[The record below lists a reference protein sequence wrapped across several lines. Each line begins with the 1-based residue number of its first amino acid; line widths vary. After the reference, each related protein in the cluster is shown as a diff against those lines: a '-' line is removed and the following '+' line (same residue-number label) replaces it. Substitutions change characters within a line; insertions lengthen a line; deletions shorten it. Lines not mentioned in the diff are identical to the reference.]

1 MQVSFLSNEKIGLL
15 CTIITFL
22 PWANYLTKTSSNYI
36 LSNISCHLF
45 LVMTLFSFFFSRNLW
60 SWISMIVYLRV
71 CHKLVRIWDT
81 ENNFFQSCV
90 LILPLFG
97 TQEIRPLVIK
107 TWQPFELQ
115 LLRSFV
121 YDRTSWEFLFVIST
135 CRLGILILQKQRK
148 ILATMLVMWVRI
160 VSLLSLHF

>member
-1 MQVSFLSNEKIGLL
+1 MQVSFLSNKIFGLL

-45 LVMTLFSFFFSRNLW
+45 LVMTLFSFFFFRNLS

-71 CHKLVRIWDT
+71 CHKLIRIWD
-81 ENNFFQSCV
+81 EEKIILFQSCV

-97 TQEIRPLVIK
+97 TQEIRPLIIK
-107 TWQPFELQ
+107 TWQPFEFSCYTHLYMIE
-115 LLRSFV
+115 LLENF
-121 YDRTSWEFLFVIST
+121 YL
-135 CRLGILILQKQRK
+135 
-148 ILATMLVMWVRI
+148 
-160 VSLLSLHF
+160 